1 MPSVDTLKAFEDLK
15 AADLSDMQAK
25 AILTVVKE
33 AYETGLEKLA
43 TKSDLKDLEIKI
55 SNLEAKIEQVKF
67 DLLKWFI
74 PLLLGQAALIL
85 ALLKLLKT

>member
-15 AADLSDMQAK
+15 AAELTDIQAK

-85 ALLKLLKT
+85 ALLKLLKS